1 MWAVYIIL
9 FLLLLLLLWVLA
21 VRGKKSPFGFYGLYR
36 YRYAH
41 RGLYNAASG
50 VPENS
55 LTAFRLAVEH
65 GCGAELDVH
74 LSKDGRLVV
83 MHDGKLLRM
92 TGVDRRIVDCTA
104 DELDALRLD
113 GTEEKIP
120 YLEEVL
126 PIFAGR
132 TPLII
137 ELKPDDGN
145 AAALARK
152 TVVLLKKFPKL
163 RFCVESFDPRVLI
176 WLRRNCPEIVRGQ
189 LAENYLTARQGFKA
203 PAAFALT
210 NLLANFL
217 TVPNFVAYRYADR
230 AQLSLRLC
238 RRLWGVQEVAWTL
251 QTPQEILDAEHDG
264 CIVIFEHCIPPEKR
278 K

>member
-9 FLLLLLLLWVLA
+9 FLLLLLLLWGLA

-41 RGLYNAASG
+41 RGLYDAASG

-152 TVVLLKKFPKL
+152 TVVLLKNSRSCASASSP
-163 RFCVESFDPRVLI
+163 
-176 WLRRNCPEIVRGQ
+176 
-189 LAENYLTARQGFKA
+189 LTR
-203 PAAFALT
+203 AF
-210 NLLANFL
+210 
-217 TVPNFVAYRYADR
+217 
-230 AQLSLRLC
+230 
-238 RRLWGVQEVAWTL
+238 
-251 QTPQEILDAEHDG
+251 
-264 CIVIFEHCIPPEKR
+264 
-278 K
+278 